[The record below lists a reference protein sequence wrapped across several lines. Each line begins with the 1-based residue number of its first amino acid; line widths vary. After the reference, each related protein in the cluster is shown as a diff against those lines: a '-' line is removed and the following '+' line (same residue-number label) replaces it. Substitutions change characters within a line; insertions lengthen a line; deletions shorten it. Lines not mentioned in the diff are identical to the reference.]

1 MSDEYEAE
9 RRGES
14 AKALLDDPLLNKALK
29 AVRTAVIEEWA
40 DTRQEEGREYLWR
53 LHRASVKFEE
63 VLLGYIQEGEIVKAN
78 LKPDQGF
85 LRSIL

>member
-1 MSDEYEAE
+1 MNDDFEAE
-9 RRGES
+9 QRGQNADS
-14 AKALLDDPLLNKALK
+14 LLKNPLLKKSLA
-29 AVRTAVIEEWA
+29 AVRDAVIEEWA
-40 DTRQEEGREYLWR
+40 DTRSEEGREYLWR

-63 VLLGYIQEGEIVKAN
+63 VLLGYIQQGEIVKAN